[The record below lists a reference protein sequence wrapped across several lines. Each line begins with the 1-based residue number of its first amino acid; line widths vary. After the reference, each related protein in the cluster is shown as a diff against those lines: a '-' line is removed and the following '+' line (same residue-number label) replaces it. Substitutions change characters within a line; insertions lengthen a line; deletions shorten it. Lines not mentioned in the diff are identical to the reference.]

1 MDISYI
7 REFVILAETQSF
19 SETADR
25 LFLSQSTISKHIKK
39 IEDEL
44 GVELFVRS
52 SRTVRLTMEGERFL
66 KTACQVAGLMESYL
80 IDLQNAQS
88 NTLFAASVPMTP
100 TQQITRLLV
109 AFMKKYPE
117 FKVSVTKGQRSE
129 NINRLVQGQ
138 SSISF
143 SYNDDQ
149 IPDSVDRLPF
159 FEDELCVVVPADH
172 PLAKRDNVSIE
183 HLRDEDLVL
192 PETDSAFYYL
202 CMQLC
207 RESGFIPNVKI
218 QLNKALSTSEV
229 IAAGLCIALFPRS
242 NVSGLFP
249 TSAFKVLDL
258 KPPVPIMT
266 YILYQKDVPRTS
278 VAGKFIE
285 FAKETM
291 ANTNVADNT
300 NA

>member
-7 REFVILAETQSF
+7 REFVILSETQSF

-44 GVELFVRS
+44 GIELFVRS
-52 SRTVRLTMEGERFL
+52 SRAVRLTVEGEHFL
-66 KTACQVAGLMESYL
+66 KTARQITGLMESYI
-80 IDLQNAQS
+80 IDLQNTKS

-143 SYNDDQ
+143 SYNDDH
-149 IPDSVDRLPF
+149 IPDFVDRLPF
-159 FEDELCVVVPADH
+159 YEDELCVVVPSDH

-192 PETDSAFYYL
+192 PETDSAFYFL
-202 CMQLC
+202 CMKLC
-207 RESGFIPNVKI
+207 REAGFVPNVKI
-218 QLNKALSTSEV
+218 QLNKAISTSEV

-242 NVSGLFP
+242 NVNGLSP
-249 TSAFKVLDL
+249 SCSCKVLGLD
-258 KPPVPIMT
+258 PPVPIMT
-266 YILYQKDVPRTS
+266 YILYPKDVPRTS
-278 VAGKFIE
+278 VTGKFIE

-291 ANTNVADNT
+291 ANTNLTDNT
-300 NA
+300 KA